1 MNNFCKEATDVQCT
15 VSNILNRIEPIRYEN
30 EMLIINSDVST
41 NSSVVLIN
49 NQPILVE
56 NGVLDFTA
64 NSTIDQQPLN
74 GLPFT
79 GDTLEL
85 PPLTTIN
92 NFKLLTTNYFYFMNN
107 GKQTSGSYIVN
118 AGGAPVLNPT
128 YNFNGINFPFI
139 APQDCVLTSFL
150 FSFVGNKGGVI
161 SETITNINAY
171 LDMIDP
177 SGTITYTG
185 ISVNIPSCLP
195 NRKPFADKQFTY
207 PLSKGNAIGV
217 RFTYN
222 GNITT
227 TYGGWQFAT
236 LGYRFVL

>member
-1 MNNFCKEATDVQCT
+1 MNGFCKEATDVQCT
-15 VSNILNRIEPIRYEN
+15 VSNILNRIIPIQYEN
-30 EMLIINSDVST
+30 GMLIINSTVST
-41 NSSVVLIN
+41 NSSVFLID
-49 NQPILVE
+49 NQPITVE
-56 NGVLDFTA
+56 GGVLDLPA
-64 NSTIDQQPLN
+64 NSTINEQPLN

-79 GDTLEL
+79 GDILEL

-92 NFKLLTTNYFYFMNN
+92 NFKLFMTSYFYFMNN
-107 GKQTSGSYIVN
+107 GKQSSGSYIVN

-150 FSFVGNKGGVI
+150 FSFVGNKGSGT
-161 SETITNINAY
+161 TITNINAY

-185 ISVNIPSCLP
+185 ISVNIPSCP
-195 NRKPFADKQFTY
+195 IDTKPFADKQITF

-217 RFTYN
+217 RFSYT
-222 GNITT
+222 GSITT
-227 TYGGWQFAT
+227 LFGGWQFAT